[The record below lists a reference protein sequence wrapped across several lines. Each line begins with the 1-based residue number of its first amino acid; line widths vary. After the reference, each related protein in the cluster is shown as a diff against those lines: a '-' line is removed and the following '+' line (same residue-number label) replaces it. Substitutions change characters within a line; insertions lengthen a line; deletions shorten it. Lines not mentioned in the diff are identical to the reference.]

1 VEDVHL
7 GEVGPDRLFDR
18 IVNCCHPWCPSGPR
32 VSCCRVNTLARFK
45 LARVSAIPS
54 DMGNTC
60 PLQSFSSNS
69 TFIMIYLVHEMDI
82 DYMVVDEMF
91 NIKIV

>member
-1 VEDVHL
+1 
-7 GEVGPDRLFDR
+7 VGPDRLFDR
-18 IVNCCHPWCPSGPR
+18 VVNCCHSWCPSDLH
-32 VSCCRVNTLARFK
+32 VSCCPVITLARFK
-45 LARVSAIPS
+45 LARVSMLPS

-69 TFIMIYLVHEMDI
+69 TFIMLNLYQEMDVDYLVVKEMI
-82 DYMVVDEMF
+82 

>member
-1 VEDVHL
+1 M
-7 GEVGPDRLFDR
+7 
-18 IVNCCHPWCPSGPR
+18 
-32 VSCCRVNTLARFK
+32 
-45 LARVSAIPS
+45 IPS

-69 TFIMIYLVHEMDI
+69 TFIMIYLVHKMDI
-82 DYMVVDEMF
+82 DYMVVDELI

>member
-1 VEDVHL
+1 
-7 GEVGPDRLFDR
+7 VGPDRLFDSV
-18 IVNCCHPWCPSGPR
+18 VNNCHSWCPSGPR
-32 VSCCRVNTLARFK
+32 VSCCQVITLARVK

-60 PLQSFSSNS
+60 PLQSFGSNS

-82 DYMVVDEMF
+82 DYMVVDEMI